1 MSKIF
6 DALNKAQG
14 EVASLA
20 LPLIDGAGTAGP
32 DKDRRCKPDRAAEL
46 PSARCAQTG
55 T

>member
-6 DALNKAQG
+6 DALSKAQG

-20 LPLIDGAGTAGP
+20 LPLIKGAGAAGP
-32 DKDRRCKPDRAAEL
+32 QADRNVNVDVPQSFL
-46 PSARCAQTG
+46 SARCAETG